1 MFLRIE
7 TSAVST
13 EVARKRLMLSLL
25 SFPSP
30 MTNPFRFSKS
40 SHSVAFE
47 VGARMETSMD
57 LLEIVDQAL
66 SSVRTGQFIAARVQL
81 KQLRANYLNQYGQGG
96 RYNAF
101 LSLLQAQSDGVEH
114 IITAKMSA
122 KKPQDD
128 GAGDN
133 PIVILPSANDVCRFS
148 SIIGYHDVKEK
159 LLENI
164 VLPLTMKEELRQR
177 IYVGVRANCGN
188 MLLHGPPGT
197 GKTLLAKAVAN
208 ECNAALFS
216 IRPSEMLSKYQG
228 ESEKYLKC
236 LFEVTRKHEKAIIFF
251 DEFDSIAMSRGST
264 DEGGG
269 IQARRLI
276 SELLLQLT
284 HHKELQSTSSMN
296 IAIIASTNR
305 LDDLDEA
312 IVRRFSLKLY
322 VGLPDESTRVSLI
335 QHFLIDIE
343 NTLTA
348 SDLVRV
354 ATISYGFS
362 GSDIES
368 LTRDACMAPLTDIYN
383 TLGMAHMEVGPRAVT
398 LQDFEKS
405 FEKMFK

>member
-1 MFLRIE
+1 MD
-7 TSAVST
+7 AG
-13 EVARKRLMLSLL
+13 M
-25 SFPSP
+25 
-30 MTNPFRFSKS
+30 
-40 SHSVAFE
+40 
-47 VGARMETSMD
+47 GADMDTSMD
-57 LLEIVDQAL
+57 PLEVASQAL
-66 SSVRTGQFIAARVQL
+66 SSVRGGQFITAKAQL
-81 KQLRANYLNQYGQGG
+81 KQLRAYYLSQYGQNE
-96 RYNAF
+96 RYSAF
-101 LSLLQAQSDGVEH
+101 LSLLRAQLDGIEH
-114 IITAKMSA
+114 IIMAKMSA
-122 KKPQDD
+122 KKPQDE
-128 GAGDN
+128 GAGDS
-133 PIVILPSANDVCRFS
+133 PIVILPSPNDICRFS

-159 LLENI
+159 LFENI
-164 VLPLTMKEELRQR
+164 ILPLTMKQDLRQR

-188 MLLHGPPGT
+188 MLLYGPPGT

-208 ECNAALFS
+208 ECDAALFS

-228 ESEKYLKC
+228 ESEKYLKY

-269 IQARRLI
+269 VQARRLI
-276 SELLLQLT
+276 SELLLQLN

-322 VGLPDESTRVSLI
+322 VGLPDEVTRVSLI

-343 NTLTA
+343 HTLTA

-354 ATISYGFS
+354 ASISYGFS

-383 TLGMAHMEVGPRAVT
+383 TLGMAHMEIGPRPVT

-405 FEKMFK
+405 FGKMFK